1 MHDHGQI
8 YSGVEG
14 ASPGRF
20 AALVTK
26 HEVVTLGKLGEE
38 RAQALGR
45 APVAAMSGFQIAVVH
60 ERPFSSRLYHAGKR
74 FWAGYASW
82 TSLLR
87 AGRCISSTNRPSV
100 LIGLGQSA
108 TVSGQEESRCTER
121 TALP

>member
-8 YSGVEG
+8 YSGIEG

-45 APVAAMSGFQIAVVH
+45 APVAAMSGFQIAHDCPERVV
-60 ERPFSSRLYHAGKR
+60 
-74 FWAGYASW
+74 
-82 TSLLR
+82 
-87 AGRCISSTNRPSV
+87 SV
-100 LIGLGQSA
+100 LSGHRNKLDPVPRFILSGAPIIKWLDAKRLTICHFLWGLF
-108 TVSGQEESRCTER
+108 
-121 TALP
+121 LPTSF

>member
-8 YSGVEG
+8 YSGIEG

-45 APVAAMSGFQIAVVH
+45 APVAAMSGFRIAVVH
-60 ERPFSSRLYHAGKR
+60 DCPERVD
-74 FWAGYASW
+74 
-82 TSLLR
+82 LR
-87 AGRCISSTNRPSV
+87 RM
-100 LIGLGQSA
+100 
-108 TVSGQEESRCTER
+108 R
-121 TALP
+121 TDEWRALPPAQSDRVRPKTDAQHWATIFCQQEKLAKVAIF

>member
-8 YSGVEG
+8 YSGIEG

-60 ERPFSSRLYHAGKR
+60 DCPERVGKR
-74 FWAGYASW
+74 QLGGGGPR
-82 TSLLR
+82 SLP
-87 AGRCISSTNRPSV
+87 GRFGTF
-100 LIGLGQSA
+100 A
-108 TVSGQEESRCTER
+108 
-121 TALP
+121 ALLPQTF

>member
-8 YSGVEG
+8 YSGIEG

-60 ERPFSSRLYHAGKR
+60 DCPERVEMRPTDDTQLQCSIGAMQPRTP
-74 FWAGYASW
+74 AS
-82 TSLLR
+82 TSKY
-87 AGRCISSTNRPSV
+87 G
-100 LIGLGQSA
+100 
-108 TVSGQEESRCTER
+108 
-121 TALP
+121 

>member
-8 YSGVEG
+8 YSGIEG

-60 ERPFSSRLYHAGKR
+60 DCPERVVL
-74 FWAGYASW
+74 
-82 TSLLR
+82 
-87 AGRCISSTNRPSV
+87 RPS
-100 LIGLGQSA
+100 
-108 TVSGQEESRCTER
+108 TF
-121 TALP
+121 ALRVVRSCW

>member
-8 YSGVEG
+8 YSGIEG

-60 ERPFSSRLYHAGKR
+60 DCPER
-74 FWAGYASW
+74 
-82 TSLLR
+82 
-87 AGRCISSTNRPSV
+87 GRE
-100 LIGLGQSA
+100 A
-108 TVSGQEESRCTER
+108 TVAFPQSRGGACR
-121 TALP
+121 N

>member
-8 YSGVEG
+8 YSGIEG

-45 APVAAMSGFQIAVVH
+45 APVAAMSGFQIAHDCPERVVSVLSGHRNKLDPVPRFILSGAPVHQTVRCKTSNHLSFFVGTFSYH
-60 ERPFSSRLYHAGKR
+60 E
-74 FWAGYASW
+74 
-82 TSLLR
+82 LR
-87 AGRCISSTNRPSV
+87 AS
-100 LIGLGQSA
+100 
-108 TVSGQEESRCTER
+108 
-121 TALP
+121 

>member
-8 YSGVEG
+8 HSGIEG

-45 APVAAMSGFQIAVVH
+45 APVAATSGFQIAVVH
-60 ERPFSSRLYHAGKR
+60 DCAERVELRHPRAAENGQGTFAPRHGATFERRLR
-74 FWAGYASW
+74 
-82 TSLLR
+82 LR
-87 AGRCISSTNRPSV
+87 N
-100 LIGLGQSA
+100 GQS
-108 TVSGQEESRCTER
+108 SPSRACPMR
-121 TALP
+121 S

>member
-8 YSGVEG
+8 YSGIEG

-60 ERPFSSRLYHAGKR
+60 DCPERVDSAG
-74 FWAGYASW
+74 
-82 TSLLR
+82 
-87 AGRCISSTNRPSV
+87 
-100 LIGLGQSA
+100 
-108 TVSGQEESRCTER
+108 R
-121 TALP
+121 TALPMVGEREGRRCAIVKRATLDAALGSR

>member
-1 MHDHGQI
+1 MPDHGQS
-8 YSGVEG
+8 YSGIEG

-60 ERPFSSRLYHAGKR
+60 DCPERVVHCHYLTAKAAVRP
-74 FWAGYASW
+74 
-82 TSLLR
+82 
-87 AGRCISSTNRPSV
+87 NRPSV
-100 LIGLGQSA
+100 IS
-108 TVSGQEESRCTER
+108 
-121 TALP
+121 

>member
-8 YSGVEG
+8 YSGIEG

-60 ERPFSSRLYHAGKR
+60 DCPERVE
-74 FWAGYASW
+74 
-82 TSLLR
+82 
-87 AGRCISSTNRPSV
+87 STNSASVRPVIRDRRPANVRKATRSRPT
-100 LIGLGQSA
+100 SA
-108 TVSGQEESRCTER
+108 DN
-121 TALP
+121 

>member
-1 MHDHGQI
+1 MRDHGQI
-8 YSGVEG
+8 YSGIEG

-60 ERPFSSRLYHAGKR
+60 DCPERV
-74 FWAGYASW
+74 ASCPSPPRQR
-82 TSLLR
+82 T
-87 AGRCISSTNRPSV
+87 SV
-100 LIGLGQSA
+100 LILRWPHW
-108 TVSGQEESRCTER
+108 SRPR
-121 TALP
+121 SSPR

>member
-8 YSGVEG
+8 YSGIEG

-60 ERPFSSRLYHAGKR
+60 DCPERVRAVKR
-74 FWAGYASW
+74 WRFPVGASP
-82 TSLLR
+82 TR
-87 AGRCISSTNRPSV
+87 
-100 LIGLGQSA
+100 
-108 TVSGQEESRCTER
+108 
-121 TALP
+121 